1 MGVTMA
7 SAGELEQG
15 FFKKGIEYHNSGDFQ
30 RAIEMYKKA
39 MDTHGLD
46 KKTLVLLGN
55 AYYMTREFEEAEK
68 VYDKALSLDPNYPK
82 AYFNLGIIY
91 EATKK
96 NPEAIK
102 VYKRA
107 IELDKNFGEAY
118 ANLGDAY
125 KAIHDLDN
133 AILNYQK
140 ALEID
145 SGLENAR
152 EGLEYIPDYLIERA
166 AKRGLIIKSDELIR
180 QGIALEKEG
189 DIKGAAEKYGESLN
203 LYPDSASGLLLL
215 LLSKTP
221 SKTATIPR
229 NKLGFIKLKP
239 SLICDNI
246 SPEVREFLGRKLG
259 KIEFERKTMEHF
271 FEEFKKKV
279 TLQREGDID
288 LLKTSRSVLFEEPGK
303 DLSEALALELKG
315 DIEGAKKKY
324 GEVLGNAPYLLH
336 AYYLYGIFLE
346 LNALE
351 EEALSIYRQASQ
363 YNFDYLDEEIGGE
376 ITGFFSRRPVY
387 EYLKEMDV
395 IPILKQFLEST
406 LKDESVS
413 LVRFIKY
420 NLTLE
425 AEAKIRYGFEKEE
438 SGESLE
444 AISAYE
450 DAINIDPSN
459 PIGHYVLGLAYES
472 RGLEKEAMEEYEKT
486 RGADFSGMESSE
498 DISGII
504 EEYLGKTTKGGHR
517 VGTILSRYFEI
528 IADDPEHMLELL
540 GFIED
545 LKIESISKIIKSYL
559 STDMIL
565 GKEGK
570 VVRDQTDFG
579 GVGDKGGAGV
589 GKVVRDQLDFGE
601 TLDKEEEKIEKSRAM
616 SKISFELLWKYKTQ
630 RSIRSEASSS
640 DGKMILAGSENG
652 IVYLIDQKA
661 NSPWRLETGASLV
674 DIDISP
680 EGKYGVY
687 CNSNYVIEL
696 LDCTKQGKS
705 LWKKNMGKTGVN
717 AVTISSNADVIVVST
732 NAFEIIFFD
741 REGNQKKSYNMD
753 QIVNTLDITDDGS
766 KLLAASL
773 ENLYIIE
780 DGADPQKLNA
790 FTPNEN
796 IQSIS
801 ISKKGDSISVGTRE
815 GGVYLLDS
823 SGNVLWK
830 NDILNPVYG
839 VSVASNGEVV
849 SGSMNGAIVLYSSS
863 GELLWKYQ
871 TGENIWD
878 VDISDD
884 GGRIISGCGLVFGN
898 IYLFVLE

>member
-1 MGVTMA
+1 
-7 SAGELEQG
+7 
-15 FFKKGIEYHNSGDFQ
+15 
-30 RAIEMYKKA
+30 
-39 MDTHGLD
+39 
-46 KKTLVLLGN
+46 
-55 AYYMTREFEEAEK
+55 
-68 VYDKALSLDPNYPK
+68 
-82 AYFNLGIIY
+82 
-91 EATKK
+91 
-96 NPEAIK
+96 
-102 VYKRA
+102 
-107 IELDKNFGEAY
+107 
-118 ANLGDAY
+118 
-125 KAIHDLDN
+125 
-133 AILNYQK
+133 LNYQK

-145 SGLENAR
+145 SGNENAR
-152 EGLEYIPDYLIERA
+152 EGLEYIPDYLVEKA
-166 AKRGLIIKSDELIR
+166 TKRGLIIKSDELIR

-189 DIKGAAEKYGESLN
+189 DIKGAVRKYGESLN
-203 LYPDSASGLLLL
+203 LYPGSASGLLLL
-215 LLSKTP
+215 ELSKTP
-221 SKTATIPR
+221 DKVVTVPK
-229 NKLGFIKLKP
+229 NKLEFIKLKP

-259 KIEFERKTMEHF
+259 KIEFERK
-271 FEEFKKKV
+271 KV
-279 TLQREGDID
+279 TQQREREVD
-288 LLKTSRSVLFEEPGK
+288 LLKTSRTILFDEPEKG
-303 DLSEALALELKG
+303 LSEALALELKG
-315 DIEGAKKKY
+315 DIEEAKKKY
-324 GEVLGNAPYLLH
+324 KEILRNAPYLLH
-336 AYYLYGIFLE
+336 AYYLYGIYLE
-346 LNALE
+346 LNAQE
-351 EEALSIYRQASQ
+351 EEALSIYQQASQ
-363 YNFDYLDEEIGGE
+363 LNFDYLDKKIEAELA
-376 ITGFFSRRPVY
+376 GFFSRRPIY
-387 EYLKEMDV
+387 EYLKEMDL
-395 IPILKQFLEST
+395 IPILMQFLEKT
-406 LKDESVS
+406 QKEESVS

-420 NLTLE
+420 NLSLE
-425 AEAKIRYGFEKEE
+425 AEAKIKYGFEKEE

-459 PIGHYVLGLAYES
+459 PISHYVLGLAYES

-486 RGADFSGMESSE
+486 KGADFSGMESSE

-504 EEYLGKTTKGGHR
+504 EEYLGKTTKDGHR

-528 IADDPEHMLELL
+528 IAEDPELMLELL

-545 LKIESISKIIKSYL
+545 LKIESISKIIKSYV
-559 STDMIL
+559 SSDMIL

-579 GVGDKGGAGV
+579 GKGERGGEGV
-589 GKVVRDQLDFGE
+589 GKVVRDQLDFGD
-601 TLDKEEEKIEKSRAM
+601 TIDKEDEKIEKSKAM

-640 DGKMILAGSENG
+640 NGEKILAGSENG
-652 IVYLIDQKA
+652 IVYLIDKNA

-687 CNSNYVIEL
+687 CNSNYVVEL
-696 LDCTKQGKS
+696 LDCTKEGKS
-705 LWKKNMGKTGVN
+705 LWKKDMGKTGVN
-717 AVTISSNADVIVVST
+717 AVTISSNAEVIAVST

-741 REGNQKKSYNMD
+741 REGNQKKSFNMD
-753 QIVNTLDITDDGS
+753 QIVNMLDITDDGS

-780 DGADPQKLNA
+780 NNADPQKLNS
-790 FTPNEN
+790 FKPNEN

-823 SGNVLWK
+823 GGGVLWK

-849 SGSMNGAIVLYSSS
+849 SGAMSGAIVLYSSS

-898 IYLFVLE
+898 IYLFAMK